1 MVRPWRPKRSRR
13 NAQRAPGRTGPGCVM
28 RGPLLVLG
36 WPELSELE
44 GCVGCRALAEH
55 GLRSC
60 QQTRLCGYASATGAS
75 TQGRMSLPTGQG
87 RGHVTCWT
95 ELVGYVRWDGGRRA
109 VGSVEV
115 NGIRTGRAV
124 RGQARGGCALRAVM
138 RFALDREPTVVET
151 VNSRTRWPHENRGVF
166 GVLPSIGLLAVS
178 DVGKTAL

>member
-13 NAQRAPGRTGPGCVM
+13 NARRAPGRTGPGCVM

-60 QQTRLCGYASATGAS
+60 RWTRLGGYARAGLYARPDVSPHGPASGAVS
-75 TQGRMSLPTGQG
+75 
-87 RGHVTCWT
+87 CWT
-95 ELVGYVRWDGGRRA
+95 ELVGYVRVSEGRRA
-109 VGSVEV
+109 VGSVGL

-138 RFALDREPTVVET
+138 RFALDREPTA
-151 VNSRTRWPHENRGVF
+151 SRCFRGTPGKIIIHWSYLYTTKVWAAE
-166 GVLPSIGLLAVS
+166 LAAAAAELAAV
-178 DVGKTAL
+178 

>member
-60 QQTRLCGYASATGAS
+60 QQTRLCGYASAPE
-75 TQGRMSLPTGQG
+75 GRLRKAGCLSP
-87 RGHVTCWT
+87 RAR
-95 ELVGYVRWDGGRRA
+95 VGGTFV
-109 VGSVEV
+109 
-115 NGIRTGRAV
+115 
-124 RGQARGGCALRAVM
+124 
-138 RFALDREPTVVET
+138 LD
-151 VNSRTRWPHENRGVF
+151 
-166 GVLPSIGLLAVS
+166 
-178 DVGKTAL
+178 

>member
-1 MVRPWRPKRSRR
+1 MRMDEGEAGEADGEAVEAEEVGR
-13 NAQRAPGRTGPGCVM
+13 NAQRAPGRTGPDCVM

-95 ELVGYVRWDGGRRA
+95 ELV
-109 VGSVEV
+109 
-115 NGIRTGRAV
+115 
-124 RGQARGGCALRAVM
+124 
-138 RFALDREPTVVET
+138 
-151 VNSRTRWPHENRGVF
+151 
-166 GVLPSIGLLAVS
+166 
-178 DVGKTAL
+178 